1 MSRSRAATGPYRPL
15 YCWIGCAANNTDLYA
30 RAATERARA
39 RKMHRSTRTSFR
51 IAPPPHLGY
60 SRFYCEYRPAGLVA
74 RPARYRIDAGPCFM
88 IFGLSLVR

>member
-39 RKMHRSTRTSFR
+39 RKMHRSTCTSFASHQPR
-51 IAPPPHLGY
+51 MGRVRLRVVLGKA
-60 SRFYCEYRPAGLVA
+60 RAG
-74 RPARYRIDAGPCFM
+74 RGHPGR
-88 IFGLSLVR
+88 VRTAIELT